1 VSSFALWPI
10 ARAMEAVAETD
21 DFKFNVTLV
30 LIDLFLREGL
40 LGDGTEARGLREAL
54 DDPKGLAI

>member
-1 VSSFALWPI
+1 
-10 ARAMEAVAETD
+10 MEAVAETD

-40 LGDGTEARGLREAL
+40 FGDGAEARALREAL
-54 DDPKGLAI
+54 DDSKGLAV